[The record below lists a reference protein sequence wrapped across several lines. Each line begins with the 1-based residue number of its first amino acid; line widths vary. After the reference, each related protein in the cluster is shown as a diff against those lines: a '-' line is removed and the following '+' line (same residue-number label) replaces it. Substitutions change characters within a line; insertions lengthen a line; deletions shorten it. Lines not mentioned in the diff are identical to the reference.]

1 MADYNHDVKIQ
12 IEALLKDI
20 GLTDAKRRLDD
31 VATSTQKASK
41 EFKAAEVS
49 ASSFGQALVG
59 ALAAGAVTAF
69 VKSSVVEFAKFDRA
83 LTITTMRLRQ
93 MGLDAEQVTPKIRE
107 MLQEIQDS
115 GGPVITDTLPAFNRF
130 IGITKDVEAA
140 LAATSLAADIAE
152 AKQIDLGQAAQSVAA
167 ILQGRYKQA
176 ATQLDIELVKLNG
189 DAKTAA
195 EIMEEVQRQYA
206 GTAKATDDTQDSVDK
221 LSNTWADFKLKI
233 GEMFAP
239 LLGAVNG
246 ILNLGKAIDTVRNS
260 ILGSSSARED
270 LAKWIKSLRVA
281 LNLDTADLPDKLS
294 GLSKLTE
301 QAGRAGA
308 GWIKEDEENA
318 LFDLME
324 AESKKN
330 AAELKPADKI
340 RKKAEKDHAAE
351 MREYEDRTRAELAW
365 QDEQS
370 KWYEDQDRELEKA
383 VANWD
388 EYYQMRS
395 DLSEGFEKRELERAL
410 DYATRGSEE
419 WLALKVKEAER
430 LYETQKKFIEQNI
443 RDEEEKKRLLTA
455 NEKELN
461 DKIIAIKK
469 DAAAQQ
475 QAIRDAEKAASIE
488 AAQVVVG
495 ALASAFPQVKGF
507 QVAMALLNLLSAAM
521 KAAEAAS
528 GGGPGAA
535 IAAYAAV
542 FAALI
547 GVISAMKSVSPGSS
561 GTGGGRGGGGGRQRN
576 NVVQFA
582 PNATRDEHMSYY
594 QQHRRS
600 ASSTTIVQNFNGT
613 LVDSDQAMKKL
624 NRELRRANRRD
635 DERFIR

>member
-59 ALAAGAVTAF
+59 ALAAGSVTAF

-115 GGPVITDTLPAFNRF
+115 GGPVITETLPAFNRF

-176 ATQLDIELVKLNG
+176 ATELDIELVKLNG
-189 DAKTAA
+189 EAKTAA

-206 GTAKATDDTQDSVDK
+206 GTSKATDDTQDSVDK
-221 LSNTWADFKLKI
+221 LSNAWADFKLKI

-239 LLGAVNG
+239 LLGVVNG
-246 ILNLGKAIDTVRNS
+246 ILNLGKAIDTVKGA
-260 ILGSSSARED
+260 ILGSSTAFERLD
-270 LAKWIKSLRVA
+270 KFIKSIRVS
-281 LNLDTADLPDKLS
+281 LNLDIADVPNKLS

-308 GWIKEDEENA
+308 GGIKEDEEKA

-324 AESKKN
+324 TEAKNN
-330 AAELKPADKI
+330 AAEIEAAEKI
-340 RKKAEKDHAAE
+340 RKQAEKDHAAE
-351 MREYEDRTRAELAW
+351 MLEYEDRTRAELAW
-365 QDEQS
+365 QEEQS
-370 KWYEDQDRELEKA
+370 KWYEDQDRQLEKA
-383 VANWD
+383 VADWD
-388 EYYQMRS
+388 EYYKMRA

-410 DYATRGSEE
+410 DYATRGSDE
-419 WLALKVKEAER
+419 WLALKYQQYQSDYDARKA
-430 LYETQKKFIEQNI
+430 FIEANI
-443 RDEEEKKRLLTA
+443 RDEEDRKRLLA
-455 NEKELN
+455 QLEKELN
-461 DKIIAIKK
+461 DLKT
-469 DAAAQQ
+469 
-475 QAIRDAEKAASIE
+475 QADREGALQRDQIRQAEKEASIL

-495 ALASAFPQVKGF
+495 ALATAFPQVKGF

-528 GGGPGAA
+528 VGGPGAA

-547 GVISAMKSVSPGSS
+547 GVIAAMKSVSPGSS
-561 GTGGGRGGGGGRQRN
+561 SAGSGRGGGGGRQRN

-582 PNATRDEHMSYY
+582 PNATRDEQIAYY
-594 QQHRRS
+594 QHRGRGGN
-600 ASSTTIVQNFNGT
+600 ATTIVQNFNGT